1 MLLRPPGLWLLL
13 LLPCTQTR
21 RVGQFLWFSDF
32 HQLPQ
37 YDARVGPG
45 RLLECGCRPAGEAL
59 RVPCPGTAEQNMTTG
74 GASAFFET
82 LRACVDTI
90 TSEGV
95 NTCTQCALNSSKADI
110 YTKPSRRYRSGA
122 RCVLVCRVL
131 LGEPYRTVAPCQT
144 IRKPPDDPLR
154 HLSSVVALTLKAS
167 PIRGCVMYPEFVV
180 FERAQCLPQYAIWY
194 EHAAGCRCTHCAP
207 PRFSG

>member
-1 MLLRPPGLWLLL
+1 MDHPSPSVNVRDDPGPRPDERAERAP
-13 LLPCTQTR
+13 
-21 RVGQFLWFSDF
+21 
-32 HQLPQ
+32 
-37 YDARVGPG
+37 
-45 RLLECGCRPAGEAL
+45 RPAGPDPRPAGPDVERRRGAPVEGFNLNEAL
-59 RVPCPGTAEQNMTTG
+59 LYHGADSQNIAQILERGPNPGYAGTNAGSLFGLGNY
-74 GASAFFET
+74 F
-82 LRACVDTI
+82 
-90 TSEGV
+90 
-95 NTCTQCALNSSKADI
+95 ALNSSKADI

>member
-1 MLLRPPGLWLLL
+1 MQRTSVLDVIDFDAMAKVSGGVSGAI
-13 LLPCTQTR
+13 
-21 RVGQFLWFSDF
+21 RVESVEGFNLN
-32 HQLPQ
+32 
-37 YDARVGPG
+37 
-45 RLLECGCRPAGEAL
+45 EAL
-59 RVPCPGTAEQNMTTG
+59 LYHGADSANIAQILERGLNPGYAGTNAGSLFGLGNY
-74 GASAFFET
+74 F
-82 LRACVDTI
+82 
-90 TSEGV
+90 
-95 NTCTQCALNSSKADI
+95 ALNSSKADI